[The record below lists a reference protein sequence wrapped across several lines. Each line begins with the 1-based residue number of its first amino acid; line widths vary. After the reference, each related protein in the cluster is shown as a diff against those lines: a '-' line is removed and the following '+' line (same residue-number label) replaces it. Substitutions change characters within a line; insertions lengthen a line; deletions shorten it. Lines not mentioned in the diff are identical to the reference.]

1 MFDGKERE
9 RENEKEGYLLLK
21 MLFCFKII
29 ELNLRF
35 WKKFFLVINI
45 NVKLCFMYFYIYKI
59 GIIKYVIIKDNRN
72 FKINLFRII
81 GDEDL
86 IIKNICLYGIKVLI
100 LI

>member
-1 MFDGKERE
+1 
-9 RENEKEGYLLLK
+9 
-21 MLFCFKII
+21 
-29 ELNLRF
+29 
-35 WKKFFLVINI
+35 
-45 NVKLCFMYFYIYKI
+45 MYFYIYKI
-59 GIIKYVIIKDNRN
+59 WILKYVIIKDNRN